1 LVGYQLVP
9 LTIMTLFGWRI

>member
-9 LTIMTLFGWRI
+9 LTIMTPFGWRI